1 MMNAEHI
8 DDLFSDS
15 YAQAREKFF
24 AAAHQRGLS
33 IDSYELN
40 LKGANDETL
49 ATDVVFDGPRDA
61 SKVLIVLSGV
71 HGVEGFPG
79 SAVQT
84 GTLRLDTPKPDDTAI
99 LYVHAINPHGFSH
112 LRRVTQENVD
122 LNRNFIQFDGPLPQ
136 NEGYHEIHE
145 ALLPAQWPPKDDQV
159 LQQYRMTHGDKK
171 FQCAI
176 SLGQYHYPDGMFFG
190 GQTPTWSNTTFRQI
204 LRTYAANATVI
215 ASVDVHTGL
224 GPYGYGE
231 KIFATR
237 DICTLE
243 TARNWWGEITDVHA
257 GSSTSVPMS
266 GPIQVAISQECPSAK
281 HIGICLEF
289 GTYPIE
295 KVITTL
301 RADHWVFRHGKQNTA
316 QSSEITQRLK
326 DLFYPNHADWKT
338 PVWTQASH
346 VVAQALQGLE
356 NW

>member
-1 MMNAEHI
+1 MMSAEHI
-8 DDLFSDS
+8 DDLFSHS
-15 YAQAREKFF
+15 YAQARGKFL
-24 AAAHQRGLS
+24 AAASAKGLPV
-33 IDSYELN
+33 DSYELG
-40 LKGANDETL
+40 LKGAQNETL

-61 SKVLIVLSGV
+61 SKLLIVLSGV

-84 GTLRLDTPKPDDTAI
+84 GALRIAAPKPADTAI

-122 LNRNFIQFDGPLPQ
+122 LNRNFIRFDESLPQ

-145 ALLPAQWPPKDDQV
+145 ALLPAQWPPEDDQA
-159 LQQYRMTHGDKK
+159 LQQYRQAHGDKK
-171 FQCAI
+171 FQCAV

-190 GQTPTWSNTTFRQI
+190 GQAPTWSNTTFRQI
-204 LRTYAANATVI
+204 LRTYAASASVI
-215 ASVDVHTGL
+215 ASVDIHTGL

-231 KIFATR
+231 KIFASHDT
-237 DICTLE
+237 CTLE
-243 TARNWWGEITDVHA
+243 KARNWWGEITDVHA

-266 GPIQVAISQECPSAK
+266 GPIQVAISQECASAK

-295 KVITTL
+295 TMIPAL
-301 RADHWVFRHGKQNTA
+301 RADHWVFRHGQQNTA
-316 QSSEITQRLK
+316 QSSEITNRLK
-326 DLFYPNHADWKT
+326 DLFYPDYRDWKT
-338 PVWTQASH
+338 PVWTQANNVMS
-346 VVAQALQGLE
+346 QALQGLG

>member
-8 DDLFSDS
+8 DELFSDS

-33 IDSYELN
+33 IDSYELD
-40 LKGANDETL
+40 LKGARDETL

-84 GTLRLDTPKPDDTAI
+84 GALQLDPPKPDDTAI

-122 LNRNFIQFDGPLPQ
+122 LNRNFIQFNGSLPQ

-145 ALLPAQWPPKDDQV
+145 ALLPAQWPPEDDQV
-159 LQQYRMTHGDKK
+159 LQQYRLTHGDKK

-176 SLGQYHYPDGMFFG
+176 SLGQYQYPDGMFFG

-204 LRTYAANATVI
+204 LRIYAANAAVI

-237 DICTLE
+237 DICTLKN
-243 TARNWWGEITDVHA
+243 ARNWWGEITDVHA

-266 GPIQVAISQECPSAK
+266 GPIQVAISQECPLAK

-295 KVITTL
+295 EMIMTL

-316 QSSEITQRLK
+316 QSSEITQQLK

-338 PVWTQASH
+338 PVWTQAST
-346 VVAQALQGLE
+346 VVTQALQGLE